1 MATVAGPGALP
12 PESLRPGGGGGGSL
26 KVGTRVR
33 RKTPSELRGEQL
45 KQANVAELV
54 DESPAPLLGSIN
66 SMDSLKKP
74 GALKPPRYIDMRV
87 DEVYPAKKSRFKMIS
102 AKENAK
108 ENHSVEH
115 NNTLRNISTLSSF
128 AAQRKHQLPGQ
139 ETSTVPPDISDN
151 MGTQTHQRIE
161 ACSLSKFRNVAEISS
176 RSEKLSSLAAIDMD
190 KALKGLAAQER
201 SSSGL
206 AIDSAETSKG
216 PSAVGN
222 MCAQG
227 TTISKQVPIDLTL
240 KTAVRV
246 VSSSPLNRIYRSIMQ
261 DGYGSTLTSCFEAQK
276 ISSSSGIASTS
287 SDIDTKG
294 LHSWIYPQS
303 TLPSSLISVLISSAT
318 EKVEMDFLKKRELG
332 WEESFRSLYY
342 MLRKRAC
349 HIFYVCTSQFV
360 VMFTGNNEFE
370 RTKQA
375 CNAYV
380 SRSTRGLRSLLRE
393 HDVSFSMPLCLS
405 KVEQVTTEDLVELS
419 EIEKNNLG
427 QARKPSSLTNIDNS
441 PQSLL
446 ALCGNENVQ
455 CLYDVLLNYRSSLP
469 VLAGEDVPL
478 LFSPV
483 PFRNAALSM
492 PEVRCIEM
500 KQADRGPT
508 NQVAESTLSN
518 SLEIKDSYLP
528 PWIVCNLCQLVG
540 SLGSFEASFM
550 TEGISIGLN
559 AALEAIRA
567 EPNSEDPKDSPA
579 FGISEATVSPFL
591 LSGSL
596 KSLRFC
602 DGSYTASISPA

>member
-318 EKVEMDFLKKRELG
+318 EKV
-332 WEESFRSLYY
+332 
-342 MLRKRAC
+342 
-349 HIFYVCTSQFV
+349 CTSQFV